1 MAEEK
6 KNRSEELESLDKKI
20 NEIINGWNQNPEEIV
35 EFLQFSSK
43 FSYAYSPRNMMLIAQ
58 QQRGALLCK
67 SFKAWKELGYSV
79 KKGEH
84 GMEVYV
90 HTPITILK
98 TDDGDIPYSKAS
110 KEQQAAYDVGEIEGE
125 KLSYFKKG
133 YTFDI
138 TQTNFPPE
146 KYPKLLDRGIPSEFH
161 RSCTNILKEYCEE
174 NLGLKVFLQDQEQ
187 NIKGVSLYGYHS
199 PSEHEIHI
207 ASTLQDTAAFSTLT
221 HEFGHALAH
230 GSVEESLNTNLHQ
243 KEFEADVMSIMFCQ
257 HYGLEITDERK
268 SHLSGHYKDW
278 KKSDPN
284 NFHPDKSMRKMFDL
298 FREHSTVLDQKIV
311 KAFPELATRLLPQ
324 RKKTQATTA
333 KLKKVQTEIK
343 KTKDKLNK
351 LMAEEE
357 RLTVQYQTESYE
369 ETLAYLK
376 SASKNGKPDLEEMWK
391 FLQST
396 YSPELKNSVSP
407 STGNSAPSEESTDD
421 VEENSETEE
430 TSSTV
435 PEQKTS
441 HYDSN
446 DLEFLAD

>member
-161 RSCTNILKEYCEE
+161 RSCTNILKAINE
-174 NLGLKVFLQDQEQ
+174 QIQ
-187 NIKGVSLYGYHS
+187 NIAQKKD
-199 PSEHEIHI
+199 
-207 ASTLQDTAAFSTLT
+207 TL
-221 HEFGHALAH
+221 
-230 GSVEESLNTNLHQ
+230 
-243 KEFEADVMSIMFCQ
+243 C
-257 HYGLEITDERK
+257 
-268 SHLSGHYKDW
+268 
-278 KKSDPN
+278 
-284 NFHPDKSMRKMFDL
+284 
-298 FREHSTVLDQKIV
+298 
-311 KAFPELATRLLPQ
+311 
-324 RKKTQATTA
+324 
-333 KLKKVQTEIK
+333 
-343 KTKDKLNK
+343 
-351 LMAEEE
+351 
-357 RLTVQYQTESYE
+357 
-369 ETLAYLK
+369 
-376 SASKNGKPDLEEMWK
+376 
-391 FLQST
+391 
-396 YSPELKNSVSP
+396 
-407 STGNSAPSEESTDD
+407 
-421 VEENSETEE
+421 
-430 TSSTV
+430 
-435 PEQKTS
+435 
-441 HYDSN
+441 
-446 DLEFLAD
+446 

>member
-187 NIKGVSLYGYHS
+187 NIKGVSLYGYS
-199 PSEHEIHI
+199 
-207 ASTLQDTAAFSTLT
+207 
-221 HEFGHALAH
+221 
-230 GSVEESLNTNLHQ
+230 
-243 KEFEADVMSIMFCQ
+243 
-257 HYGLEITDERK
+257 
-268 SHLSGHYKDW
+268 
-278 KKSDPN
+278 
-284 NFHPDKSMRKMFDL
+284 
-298 FREHSTVLDQKIV
+298 
-311 KAFPELATRLLPQ
+311 
-324 RKKTQATTA
+324 
-333 KLKKVQTEIK
+333 
-343 KTKDKLNK
+343 
-351 LMAEEE
+351 
-357 RLTVQYQTESYE
+357 
-369 ETLAYLK
+369 K
-376 SASKNGKPDLEEMWK
+376 SAHNTK
-391 FLQST
+391 FILLQLYRIPLLS
-396 YSPELKNSVSP
+396 
-407 STGNSAPSEESTDD
+407 
-421 VEENSETEE
+421 
-430 TSSTV
+430 
-435 PEQKTS
+435 Q
-441 HYDSN
+441 H
-446 DLEFLAD
+446 

>member
-243 KEFEADVMSIMFCQ
+243 KEFEQFIFPNCK
-257 HYGLEITDERK
+257 YGINLFIA
-268 SHLSGHYKDW
+268 L
-278 KKSDPN
+278 
-284 NFHPDKSMRKMFDL
+284 FD
-298 FREHSTVLDQKIV
+298 T
-311 KAFPELATRLLPQ
+311 
-324 RKKTQATTA
+324 
-333 KLKKVQTEIK
+333 
-343 KTKDKLNK
+343 
-351 LMAEEE
+351 
-357 RLTVQYQTESYE
+357 
-369 ETLAYLK
+369 
-376 SASKNGKPDLEEMWK
+376 
-391 FLQST
+391 
-396 YSPELKNSVSP
+396 
-407 STGNSAPSEESTDD
+407 STGKILRARMLDLPCLFSKKIRSAIVLQALQPFNKEKYIKVIKQFTFFHSQEEIAVQSKL
-421 VEENSETEE
+421 
-430 TSSTV
+430 SSRCTVHYRASQTV
-435 PEQKTS
+435 PIRK
-441 HYDSN
+441 
-446 DLEFLAD
+446 

>member
-146 KYPKLLDRGIPSEFH
+146 KYPKLLDRGIPSGFH

-311 KAFPELATRLLPQ
+311 KAFPELATKLLPQ
-324 RKKTQATTA
+324 ELEVNSEKKKVVNKTAKRKPKKKKTP
-333 KLKKVQTEIK
+333 
-343 KTKDKLNK
+343 
-351 LMAEEE
+351 
-357 RLTVQYQTESYE
+357 RL
-369 ETLAYLK
+369 
-376 SASKNGKPDLEEMWK
+376 
-391 FLQST
+391 
-396 YSPELKNSVSP
+396 
-407 STGNSAPSEESTDD
+407 
-421 VEENSETEE
+421 
-430 TSSTV
+430 
-435 PEQKTS
+435 
-441 HYDSN
+441 
-446 DLEFLAD
+446 

>member
-207 ASTLQDTAAFSTLT
+207 ASSLQDSSAFSTLT
-221 HEFGHALAH
+221 HEF
-230 GSVEESLNTNLHQ
+230 
-243 KEFEADVMSIMFCQ
+243 
-257 HYGLEITDERK
+257 
-268 SHLSGHYKDW
+268 
-278 KKSDPN
+278 
-284 NFHPDKSMRKMFDL
+284 
-298 FREHSTVLDQKIV
+298 
-311 KAFPELATRLLPQ
+311 
-324 RKKTQATTA
+324 
-333 KLKKVQTEIK
+333 
-343 KTKDKLNK
+343 
-351 LMAEEE
+351 
-357 RLTVQYQTESYE
+357 
-369 ETLAYLK
+369 
-376 SASKNGKPDLEEMWK
+376 
-391 FLQST
+391 
-396 YSPELKNSVSP
+396 
-407 STGNSAPSEESTDD
+407 
-421 VEENSETEE
+421 
-430 TSSTV
+430 
-435 PEQKTS
+435 
-441 HYDSN
+441 
-446 DLEFLAD
+446 

>member
-138 TQTNFPPE
+138 TQTNFPAE

-161 RSCTNILKEYCEE
+161 
-174 NLGLKVFLQDQEQ
+174 GQE
-187 NIKGVSLYGYHS
+187 
-199 PSEHEIHI
+199 
-207 ASTLQDTAAFSTLT
+207 AA
-221 HEFGHALAH
+221 
-230 GSVEESLNTNLHQ
+230 Q
-243 KEFEADVMSIMFCQ
+243 I
-257 HYGLEITDERK
+257 Y
-268 SHLSGHYKDW
+268 
-278 KKSDPN
+278 
-284 NFHPDKSMRKMFDL
+284 
-298 FREHSTVLDQKIV
+298 
-311 KAFPELATRLLPQ
+311 
-324 RKKTQATTA
+324 
-333 KLKKVQTEIK
+333 
-343 KTKDKLNK
+343 
-351 LMAEEE
+351 
-357 RLTVQYQTESYE
+357 
-369 ETLAYLK
+369 
-376 SASKNGKPDLEEMWK
+376 
-391 FLQST
+391 
-396 YSPELKNSVSP
+396 
-407 STGNSAPSEESTDD
+407 
-421 VEENSETEE
+421 
-430 TSSTV
+430 
-435 PEQKTS
+435 
-441 HYDSN
+441 
-446 DLEFLAD
+446 

>member
-243 KEFEADVMSIMFCQ
+243 KEFEADVMSMML
-257 HYGLEITDERK
+257 G
-268 SHLSGHYKDW
+268 S
-278 KKSDPN
+278 
-284 NFHPDKSMRKMFDL
+284 
-298 FREHSTVLDQKIV
+298 
-311 KAFPELATRLLPQ
+311 KASL
-324 RKKTQATTA
+324 
-333 KLKKVQTEIK
+333 
-343 KTKDKLNK
+343 
-351 LMAEEE
+351 
-357 RLTVQYQTESYE
+357 
-369 ETLAYLK
+369 
-376 SASKNGKPDLEEMWK
+376 
-391 FLQST
+391 
-396 YSPELKNSVSP
+396 
-407 STGNSAPSEESTDD
+407 
-421 VEENSETEE
+421 
-430 TSSTV
+430 
-435 PEQKTS
+435 
-441 HYDSN
+441 
-446 DLEFLAD
+446 

>member
-230 GSVEESLNTNLHQ
+230 GSVVNGRIRVPFYLLQ
-243 KEFEADVMSIMFCQ
+243 VM
-257 HYGLEITDERK
+257 
-268 SHLSGHYKDW
+268 
-278 KKSDPN
+278 P
-284 NFHPDKSMRKMFDL
+284 
-298 FREHSTVLDQKIV
+298 
-311 KAFPELATRLLPQ
+311 
-324 RKKTQATTA
+324 
-333 KLKKVQTEIK
+333 
-343 KTKDKLNK
+343 
-351 LMAEEE
+351 
-357 RLTVQYQTESYE
+357 
-369 ETLAYLK
+369 
-376 SASKNGKPDLEEMWK
+376 
-391 FLQST
+391 
-396 YSPELKNSVSP
+396 
-407 STGNSAPSEESTDD
+407 
-421 VEENSETEE
+421 
-430 TSSTV
+430 
-435 PEQKTS
+435 
-441 HYDSN
+441 
-446 DLEFLAD
+446 